1 MAATTASFGL
11 PIAWDLQ
18 PGQTASMTSN
28 DARVDRIVQDLLD
41 RQLTREERIKLL
53 RELVRRGGEMPEEV
67 LDEALRKLMERLTE

>member
-1 MAATTASFGL
+1 
-11 PIAWDLQ
+11 
-18 PGQTASMTSN
+18 MTSN

-67 LDEALRKLMERLTE
+67 LDVALRRLMERLTE